1 MQLRWT
7 VVGALP
13 LFVSG
18 CGTPTGA
25 IPTPGAQAARAKL
38 EGPRISVIAGSFKP
52 TFFYGPWQCSQRW
65 MTYCQ
70 RQCAAEGYALKGCM
84 WIADLKLDWEGT
96 LYNAGGRFAITHC
109 CCDYPVLSKEAT
121 KAARTRWEK
130 FRDSFRKDWGKRFGD
145 WPAGEDASWP
155 GHHLRDL
162 KHGGDPV
169 DPNNILPTPT
179 TIHDLLNKEY
189 PKCYDGLPPWNTVG
203 PDLPYS
209 DY

>member
-7 VVGALP
+7 VVGTLL

-18 CGTPTGA
+18 CGTTGA
-25 IPTPGAQAARAKL
+25 IPSVGAQAARAKL
-38 EGPRISVIAGSFKP
+38 EGPRISVVAGSFKP
-52 TFFYGPWQCSQRW
+52 TFYYGPWQCSQRW

-70 RQCAAEGYALKGCM
+70 RQCVAEGYARRGCM

-96 LYNAGGRFAITHC
+96 LYNAGGRYAITHC

-130 FRDSFRKDWGKRFGD
+130 FRDSFRKDWGEKFGD

-162 KHGGDPV
+162 KRGGDPV
-169 DPNNILPTPT
+169 DPNNILPTPPA
-179 TIHDLLNKEY
+179 IHDLLNKEY
-189 PKCYDGLPPWNTVG
+189 PRCYDGLPPWNTVG

-209 DY
+209 D